1 MIKDI
6 PYLARAIPVVRHHH
20 ERWDGKG
27 YPEGLSGM
35 AIPLAARIVAVAD
48 CFDAMTTNRPYNLA
62 RSLQEAY
69 ADIIGG
75 AGSKYDPSVVEAFRR
90 AWDLW
95 HIQRI
100 TVERLDNL

>member
-1 MIKDI
+1 
-6 PYLARAIPVVRHHH
+6 L
-20 ERWDGKG
+20 
-27 YPEGLSGM
+27 
-35 AIPLAARIVAVAD
+35 
-48 CFDAMTTNRPYNLA
+48 TTNRPYNLA

-75 AGSKYDPSVVEAFRR
+75 AGSKYDPAVVEAFRR

-100 TVERLDNL
+100 TVEKDASL